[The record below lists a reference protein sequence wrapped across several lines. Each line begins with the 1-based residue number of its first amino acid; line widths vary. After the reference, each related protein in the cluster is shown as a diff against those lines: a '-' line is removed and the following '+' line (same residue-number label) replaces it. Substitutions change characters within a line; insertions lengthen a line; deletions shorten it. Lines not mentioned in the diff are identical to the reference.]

1 MTPHIVISGAPG
13 RRLVERVL
21 RSAGRGAFDVVEGG
35 DPADAVELARTLLS
49 RGEPVALVLD
59 AGTADEG
66 AAEAQREEVDDELR
80 GAAGST
86 PFRVVMAAPRAER
99 LLFADRDG
107 FQRALGREISDRS
120 AWAARS
126 DPRGMLARLL
136 EGEDVDAGAIG
147 IVERL
152 DDEALTEIARH
163 PAFAEIIDLL
173 VEVAPDAWTR
183 PAPAEDDVVPG

>member
-35 DPADAVELARTLLS
+35 DPAGAVELASTLLA
-49 RGEPVALVLD
+49 RGEPAALVLD
-59 AGTADEG
+59 AGTADEA
-66 AAEAQREEVDDELR
+66 AAELQREEVEDELR
-80 GAAGST
+80 GAAGGT
-86 PFRVVMAAPRAER
+86 PFRVVMAVPRAER

-107 FQRALGREISDRS
+107 FQRALGREISDRA

-136 EGEDVDAGAIG
+136 EAGDVDAGAVA
-147 IVERL
+147 IVEKL
-152 DDEALTEIARH
+152 DDESLTELARH
-163 PAFAEIIDLL
+163 PAFAEIFDLL
-173 VEVAPDAWTR
+173 VEVAPDLWTR